1 MAGKPGILQELQET
15 VAGAAGRVGPSVV
28 GIGRGRGPG
37 SGVVVGEG
45 LVLTNAHNVRGEEV
59 PVVFGDDRRATGHLV
74 GIDADGDLAVVRVDT
89 DGVPAIL
96 WEPESAAASVG
107 AVVVALAKPGGM
119 GLRVT
124 LGQVSAVSRSF
135 QGPRGRLVRGSVEHT
150 APMVSGSSGGPIVDS
165 DGRFLGINT
174 HRLGEGFY
182 AAIPANAELK
192 ERVDALA
199 RGESPTRRTLGV
211 GLLPGRA
218 ARHLRQSVGLPDR
231 DGLLVRE
238 VQEGSPAAR
247 AGVRQGDLIVE
258 ANGREVS
265 GRGLHELHE
274 VLDGLGDDESLTL
287 GIVRGVEELSVSVTF
302 GATVEEGSA

>member
-1 MAGKPGILQELQET
+1 MASVLQELQET
-15 VAGAAGRVGPSVV
+15 VAAVAGRVGGSVV

-37 SGVVVGEG
+37 SGVVVGDG
-45 LVLTNAHNVRGEEV
+45 LVLTNAHNIRGEEV
-59 PVVFGDDRRATGHLV
+59 TVVFGDDRRATGHLA
-74 GIDADGDLAVVRVDT
+74 GIDPDGDLAVVRVDT
-89 DGVPAIL
+89 EGATPVT
-96 WEPESAAASVG
+96 WEPEAVAPAVG

-150 APMVSGSSGGPIVDS
+150 APMVSGSSGGPIVDPE
-165 DGRFLGINT
+165 GRFVGINT

-182 AAIPANAELK
+182 AAIPADAELK

-218 ARHLRQSVGLPDR
+218 ARHLRRSVGLPER

-247 AGVRQGDLIVE
+247 AGVRRGDLIVT
-258 ANGREVS
+258 ANGRAVS
-265 GRGLHELHE
+265 GQGVSELHE
-274 VLDGLGDDESLTL
+274 VLDGLGDDESLVL
-287 GIVRGVEELSVSVTF
+287 GIVRGVEELELSVTF
-302 GATVEEGSA
+302 AAGATVEEGSA

>member
-1 MAGKPGILQELQET
+1 MAGVLEELQAT
-15 VAGAAGRVGPSVV
+15 VAGVAEVVGGSVV
-28 GIGRGRGPG
+28 GIGPGRGPG
-37 SGVVVGEG
+37 SGVIVGEG

-59 PVVFGDDRRATGHLV
+59 TVVFGDDRRETGHLA
-74 GIDADGDLAVVRVDT
+74 GIDADGDLAVIRVET
-89 DGVPAIL
+89 DGSPAIA
-96 WEPESAAASVG
+96 WEPESVG
-107 AVVVALAKPGGM
+107 PAVGTVVVALAKPGGM

-150 APMVSGSSGGPIVDS
+150 APMVSGSSGGPIVDAE
-165 DGRFLGINT
+165 GRFLGINT

-192 ERVDALA
+192 DRVDALS

-218 ARHLRQSVGLPDR
+218 ARHLRRSVGLPER
-231 DGLLVRE
+231 EGLLVRE

-247 AGVRQGDLIVE
+247 AGVRRGDLIVE
-258 ANGREVS
+258 ANGRQVD
-265 GRGLHELHE
+265 GRGVHQLHE
-274 VLDGLGDDESLTL
+274 VLDGLGEDESLTL
-287 GIVRGVEELSVSVTF
+287 GIVRGVEELSLSVTF

>member
-1 MAGKPGILQELQET
+1 MAGALQELQET
-15 VAGAAGRVGPSVV
+15 VAGAADKAGASVV
-28 GIGRGRGPG
+28 GIGARRWPGG

-59 PVVFGDDRRATGHLV
+59 TVVFADDRRTTGHLA
-74 GIDADGDLAVVRVDT
+74 GIDPDGDLAVVRVDT
-89 DGVPAIL
+89 DGAPAIT
-96 WEPESAAASVG
+96 WDPEAVAPAVG
-107 AVVVALAKPGGM
+107 GVVVALAKPGGM

-150 APMVSGSSGGPIVDS
+150 APMVSGSSGGPIVDA

-192 ERVDALA
+192 ERVDALS
-199 RGESPTRRTLGV
+199 RGESPTRRRLGV

-218 ARHLRQSVGLPDR
+218 ARHLRRQVGLPDR
-231 DGLLVRE
+231 EGLLVRE
-238 VQEGSPAAR
+238 VVDGSPAAR

-258 ANGREVS
+258 ANGRPVTGQS
-265 GRGLHELHE
+265 LNDLYDA
-274 VLDGLGDDESLTL
+274 LDALGEDESLSL
-287 GIVRGVEELSVSVTF
+287 GVVRGVEELSVSVTF
-302 GATVEEGSA
+302 GPTIEEGSA